1 MKEGNIKL
9 SKYATA
15 PVFFRAFEL
24 NYKII
29 KKMHLRNHAFHA

>member
-24 NYKII
+24 KYKII
-29 KKMHLRNHAFHA
+29 IRKKKNAFA